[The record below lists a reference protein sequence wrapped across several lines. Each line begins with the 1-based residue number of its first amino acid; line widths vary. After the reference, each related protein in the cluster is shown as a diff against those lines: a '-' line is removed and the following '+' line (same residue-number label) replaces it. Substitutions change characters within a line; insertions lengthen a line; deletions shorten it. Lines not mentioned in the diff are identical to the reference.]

1 MADDPLHTESAAPR
15 HARPRSRGPLLA
27 GLLLTAGLIAG
38 LWWQVADTLAQQAV
52 LSGVWALQGKHQV
65 VLQESTDPALAP
77 LLHQPL
83 DRHGFGG
90 VDAPVIASLRW
101 TPESSVAAGQI
112 DAHQRLAQV
121 LNEPRVTLRSNAGV
135 TVNAIPH
142 PRGWAHLGHLFWM
155 LCAIAATATL
165 IGVGIMLLRPD
176 TRNALFVAMVSCQSI
191 NLLGAAIES
200 ALPLGVPNP
209 WAAIDAPLRLLADLL
224 TAATIVHVACLHP
237 RRLPDANRRAKQVWL
252 ATLPVAALLL
262 LLGARGVGWW
272 IGQAGTVVLSLVALA
287 LLTWPYRDKPHP
299 FASALHQ
306 VGSVIL
312 VGWVALSLLAAWPA
326 TSINHDLAVSISS
339 RLWYLLMIGML
350 LLAPAISRSQV
361 MLRELGLIAI
371 LCTLVTACTLLFV
384 TLLGLSQH
392 LSLGLSLLLSLTL
405 YAGVRQWI
413 QNRILRRNALTTER
427 MFEQLYRIAREIE
440 QQPEALPERVR
451 QLLSELFDVR
461 ESFWQQDNNP
471 MARAL
476 PGGSTL
482 IVPLADDNAGDGNRN
497 NNTNNGNAVVLRY
510 AQRGQRLFSEEDALL
525 ASRIVDQLQRAVGFD
540 RAVERGRFEERTRMA
555 QDLHDDIGA
564 RLLTMIYKAST
575 PEIADYAR
583 HTLQDLKTL
592 TRGLSAKDHLLS
604 HACAEWK
611 ADLTQRLQ
619 AAHIELACDF
629 TLSGDVMLNVVQWSA
644 LTRILRELVTNV
656 MTHAQANRVSL
667 HLSLSQDQ
675 RLQLRVSDNGKAGG
689 DPSQWSHGLG
699 LGGVRKRVRQLN
711 GTVQWTRLPEGGIC
725 CEVSMPGFGTPH

>member
-1 MADDPLHTESAAPR
+1 
-15 HARPRSRGPLLA
+15 
-27 GLLLTAGLIAG
+27 
-38 LWWQVADTLAQQAV
+38 
-52 LSGVWALQGKHQV
+52 
-65 VLQESTDPALAP
+65 
-77 LLHQPL
+77 
-83 DRHGFGG
+83 
-90 VDAPVIASLRW
+90 
-101 TPESSVAAGQI
+101 
-112 DAHQRLAQV
+112 
-121 LNEPRVTLRSNAGV
+121 
-135 TVNAIPH
+135 
-142 PRGWAHLGHLFWM
+142 
-155 LCAIAATATL
+155 
-165 IGVGIMLLRPD
+165 
-176 TRNALFVAMVSCQSI
+176 
-191 NLLGAAIES
+191 
-200 ALPLGVPNP
+200 
-209 WAAIDAPLRLLADLL
+209 
-224 TAATIVHVACLHP
+224 
-237 RRLPDANRRAKQVWL
+237 
-252 ATLPVAALLL
+252 
-262 LLGARGVGWW
+262 
-272 IGQAGTVVLSLVALA
+272 
-287 LLTWPYRDKPHP
+287 
-299 FASALHQ
+299 
-306 VGSVIL
+306 
-312 VGWVALSLLAAWPA
+312 
-326 TSINHDLAVSISS
+326 
-339 RLWYLLMIGML
+339 
-350 LLAPAISRSQV
+350 
-361 MLRELGLIAI
+361 
-371 LCTLVTACTLLFV
+371 
-384 TLLGLSQH
+384 
-392 LSLGLSLLLSLTL
+392 
-405 YAGVRQWI
+405 
-413 QNRILRRNALTTER
+413 
-427 MFEQLYRIAREIE
+427 
-440 QQPEALPERVR
+440 
-451 QLLSELFDVR
+451 
-461 ESFWQQDNNP
+461 

-482 IVPLADDNAGDGNRN
+482 IVPLADDNAGDGNRNNN